1 MIIEKIII
9 KCTTNFLYYM
19 KKGSLSR
26 NLFKPLRYKNYVFYL
41 KRWVAVY
48 NYFELLLSCLVIW
61 ENAHRCIFGIQSAAY
76 LIWHFQCHII
86 IVCQMSPHCLH
97 IAFTWYVI
105 NIFREIGYTMI
116 LHLYGHAYIGKEKQ
130 KYRFMYIDI
139 LTSNHPSFQKE
150 V

>member
-1 MIIEKIII
+1 
-9 KCTTNFLYYM
+9 M
-19 KKGSLSR
+19 KKGSLSI
-26 NLFKPLRYKNYVFYL
+26 NLIYTTLQKLCFLCSL
-41 KRWVAVY
+41 ARWVAVY

-105 NIFREIGYTMI
+105 NIFIEIGYTMI
-116 LHLYGHAYIGKEKQ
+116 LHLYSHAYIGIEIKKRTQ
-130 KYRFMYIDI
+130 RIFSI
-139 LTSNHPSFQKE
+139 LGNISIHVYWTFLH
-150 V
+150 